1 MRLASSQ
8 SRPGVFVFSVFGAFP
23 PLSVFTR
30 LRRPPSG
37 PAQGGPTVILGVF
50 YAAPVVE
57 GLEAR
62 EDFVIFGGRHHIFG
76 PGRKNFADRL
86 LRRDN
91 AVRR

>member
-1 MRLASSQ
+1 MPASVFAESAWRLRLQRLRSLPASQHLHQPAAPLLDLRKVGRPSSSASST
-8 SRPGVFVFSVFGAFP
+8 RPRSW
-23 PLSVFTR
+23 R
-30 LRRPPSG
+30 
-37 PAQGGPTVILGVF
+37 
-50 YAAPVVE
+50 

-62 EDFVIFGGRHHIFG
+62 DDFVIFGGRHHIFG